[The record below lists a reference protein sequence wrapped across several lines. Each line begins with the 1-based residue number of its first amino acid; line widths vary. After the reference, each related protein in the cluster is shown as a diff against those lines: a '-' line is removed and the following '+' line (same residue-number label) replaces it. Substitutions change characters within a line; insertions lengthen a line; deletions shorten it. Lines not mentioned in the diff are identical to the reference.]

1 MTDQLISISELFGPT
16 HQGEGPS
23 AGKLTLFVRMG
34 LCNLDCAW
42 CDTPFTWDWTGK
54 NGTAYDRA
62 TELRRMPVTD
72 VVDWVLDHNVGR
84 VVVSGGE
91 PTVQMTAL
99 AHLLTSLDASG
110 VVCEV
115 ETNGTRFPT
124 GLPDTLLR
132 AVQWNVSPK
141 LASSGVPRDRALV
154 FDVLARYA
162 ELPNAN
168 LKLVIAT
175 EEDRWLV
182 DALLEVV
189 PWDRDRV
196 WLMPE
201 GRTADEV
208 NTHLAEVMPF
218 AVQHRVNVTSR
229 LQVLAYGDRRGV

>member
-1 MTDQLISISELFGPT
+1 MTDQKITVSELFGPT

-23 AGKLTLFVRMG
+23 AGRLTLFVRMG

-54 NGTAYDRA
+54 NGVVYDRS
-62 TELRRMPVTD
+62 TELRRILVTD

-99 AHLLTSLDASG
+99 AHLLVMLDSEGIA
-110 VVCEV
+110 VEV
-115 ETNGTRFPT
+115 ETNGTRFPS
-124 GLPDTLLR
+124 GIPDSLMN

-141 LASSGVPRDRALV
+141 LASSGVARDRALD
-154 FDVLARYA
+154 FEVLTRFAA
-162 ELPNAN
+162 LPNAN
-168 LKLVIAT
+168 LKLVIAND
-175 EEDRWLV
+175 EDRWLA

-189 PWDRDRV
+189 PWDRDKV

-208 NTHLAEVMPF
+208 NQHLADVMPF